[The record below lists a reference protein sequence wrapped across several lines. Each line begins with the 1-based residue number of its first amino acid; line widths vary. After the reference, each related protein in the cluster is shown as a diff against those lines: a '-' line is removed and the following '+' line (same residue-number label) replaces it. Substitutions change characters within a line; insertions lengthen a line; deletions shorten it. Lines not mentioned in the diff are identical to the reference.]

1 MVVVLKEKIIKV
13 LAQTLRLDINVIEKY
28 GENENLTS
36 LLIKSI
42 TTIQLIIKLEE
53 EFDIEIAEED
63 LNLENFDTINKI
75 TTLLEGKYL
84 LDSKKA

>member
-1 MVVVLKEKIIKV
+1 MLKEKIIKV

>member
-1 MVVVLKEKIIKV
+1 MLKEKIIKV
-13 LAQTLRLDINVIEKY
+13 LAQTLRLDINIIEKY

>member
-13 LAQTLRLDINVIEKY
+13 LAQTLRLDINIIEKY

>member
-1 MVVVLKEKIIKV
+1 MLKEKIIKV

-36 LLIKSI
+36 LLVKSI

-75 TTLLEGKYL
+75 NTLLEGKYL
-84 LDSKKA
+84 LASKKA

>member
-75 TTLLEGKYL
+75 TTLLEEKYL
-84 LDSKKA
+84 LDSKKV